1 MIVEIFSL
9 KNEHWTAQDEDVIRS
24 LFSDRQLGIRMVFE
38 VSLGEHENDV
48 IHMIFHSLGG

>member
-1 MIVEIFSL
+1 MIVEIFNL

-24 LFSDRQLGIRMVFE
+24 FFSDRQLGIRMVFE

-48 IHMIFHSLGG
+48 LHSIFHSLNG